1 MKAAVLHELGKPP
14 GYEDFDEPAAQ
25 PGESLIRVR
34 AAAIKPV
41 DRQMAAGTHYAS
53 PKHLPIVCGID
64 GVGTLEDGSRVYFG
78 GPRRP
83 FGSMAERTVAP
94 QPYCFAI
101 PDQLDD
107 ATAAA
112 LPNPGCSAYL
122 VLAHNAK
129 LAQGESVLVLGATGT
144 TGRIAV
150 QVAKLL
156 GASRVVGAGRNP
168 QALELL
174 KEFGADATIQLN
186 QREPALIECFQRE
199 GGKDGFNVV
208 VDFVWGRTTEVF
220 LASVT
225 QTEIAAMGAETRL
238 IQVGESAGPTI
249 SLPAAVLRSRPVTI
263 RGTAG
268 IPPRDVLMQAMRQ
281 VLDWA
286 GAGQLRLITETVP
299 LSQVEEA
306 WQRPDRSRR
315 LVLVP

>member
-1 MKAAVLHELGKPP
+1 MKAAVLHQLGKAPR
-14 GYEDFDEPAAQ
+14 YEDFEEPVAQ
-25 PGESLIRVR
+25 PDEYLIRVR
-34 AAAIKPV
+34 AASIKPV
-41 DRQMAAGTHYAS
+41 DRQMASGAHYAS
-53 PKHLPIVCGID
+53 PKRLPVVCGID

-94 QPYCFAI
+94 RAFCF
-101 PDQLDD
+101 PLPETLDD

-122 VLAHNAK
+122 VLTHQAR
-129 LAQGESVLVLGATGT
+129 LREGESVLILGATGT

-168 QALELL
+168 QTLELL
-174 KEFGADATIQLN
+174 KDFGADATIQLH
-186 QREPALIECFQRE
+186 QTEPELIEAFRRE

-208 VDFVWGRTTEVF
+208 VDFLWGRATEMF

-225 QTEIAAMGAETRL
+225 QTEIAVMGTETRL

-268 IPPRDVLMQAMRQ
+268 IPSREALHHAMRQ
-281 VLDWA
+281 VLGWA
-286 GAGQLRLITETVP
+286 TAGKLRLITETVP

-306 WQRPDRSRR
+306 WHHAGPTRR
-315 LVLVP
+315 LVLAP